1 MKRYLRKSTVPKD
14 YYDVI
19 VGIIRGANLSHI
31 KRAYPRIANLS
42 LSDSTHERNLEKFQ
56 QIHYR
61 KQ

>member
-1 MKRYLRKSTVPKD
+1 VPKD